1 MVINDLSMYDWRL
14 IVCIAYASIRI
25 NEASYA
31 RVRTHTWNSCLPMND
46 RKKAPECS
54 NEKRPFHHQTESWR
68 ACLFSSVPFLILLS
82 SSSSSSGVWY
92 GLTAQRLLWA
102 PLHTNDRA
110 TVVNIIYISVAWYV
124 FVCSIEFKLNGM
136 KLCFRNCKSARART
150 QWNFFDFGIK
160 HVLLFPAIRSNAL
173 CGSNQ
178 LSPFCRLMRSN
189 EWNGQCGGSESPK
202 AI

>member
-54 NEKRPFHHQTESWR
+54 NEERPFHHQTESWR

-150 QWNFFDFGIK
+150 HAMEFFWFWNKTRATVPGYSLQRSLWFESIVA
-160 HVLLFPAIRSNAL
+160 VLQIDAV
-173 CGSNQ
+173 
-178 LSPFCRLMRSN
+178 
-189 EWNGQCGGSESPK
+189 EWVKWPVRR
-202 AI
+202 